1 MSDSATQPARS
12 VFTANVLAN
21 EAVCEEHFR
30 LTVSAADF
38 PPTQPGQFVQVL
50 CRPGEEPASGTVIEW
65 PEGQTPALTQRELVA
80 RQPMLRRPFSIGG
93 RQEVGGVS
101 ELDIIY
107 CVKGAGTE
115 WLQTL
120 TADQTISLL
129 GPLGNSFSISPEKSV
144 AALIGGGVGVPPM
157 LYLAEALQAAGKQTT
172 AFIGARSGNRIP
184 GKVSA
189 DGSVDEFGAF
199 GAQTI
204 IATDDGSLGHHGM
217 VGEAFSNWLEA
228 SGVDP
233 AQVVVY
239 SCGPEPMM
247 QSVAFIALAAG
258 CECELSL
265 ERYMACGMG
274 TCQSCVC
281 KLRDTS
287 DQGWAYKLCCT
298 DGPVFAASDIIWSD

>member
-1 MSDSATQPARS
+1 MSDSATQPARG
-12 VFTANVLAN
+12 VFTADVVSN
-21 EAVCEEHFR
+21 EAVCEDHFR
-30 LTVSAADF
+30 LTVSTADF
-38 PPTQPGQFVQVL
+38 PVTQPGQFVQAL
-50 CRPGEEPASGTVIEW
+50 CRPDEAPAPGELLEW
-65 PEGQTPALTQRELVA
+65 SDDKAPALTQRQLLA

-93 RQEVGGVS
+93 RRERGGTS

-115 WLQTL
+115 WLKTLQPGQTVN
-120 TADQTISLL
+120 LL
-129 GPLGNSFSISPEKSV
+129 GPLGNCFSISSEKSV
-144 AALIGGGVGVPPM
+144 AALVGGGVGVPPM
-157 LYLAEALQAAGKQTT
+157 LYLAQALQAAGRQTV

-184 GKVSA
+184 GKLSS
-189 DGSVDEFGAF
+189 DGSVEEFATF

-217 VGEAFSNWLEA
+217 VGEAFSNWLET

-247 QSVAFIALAAG
+247 QSVAYIALAAG

-281 KLRDTS
+281 KLRDDS

-298 DGPVFAASDIIWSD
+298 DGPIFNAGDIIWD